1 MAASLR
7 KPHGREACCE
17 AVQTRFQGKAWV
29 FGDSIDTDMIT
40 PGKYLAILDPKGLA
54 EHVLEGAD
62 PSFAKKVQPGDLLVA
77 GQNFGC
83 GSSREHAPV
92 AIKGAGIPVVVAE
105 SFARIF
111 YRNAINIGLPVLEVP
126 GVHALAQEGD
136 TLEVDLTKGTVR
148 NARTGKTLQGAPLS
162 AKAVGILEAGGL
174 VNVVRQ
180 KLHAK
185 GPAQHEAQRL
195 PNHADHKTD

>member
-1 MAASLR
+1 MQTTF
-7 KPHGREACCE
+7 KGR
-17 AVQTRFQGKAWV
+17 AWV

-62 PSFAKKVQPGDLLVA
+62 PTFAKKVKPGDILVA
-77 GQNFGC
+77 GENFGC

-92 AIKGAGIPVVVAE
+92 AIKGAGVPVVLAE

-126 GVHALAQEGD
+126 GLRDATKEGD
-136 TLEVDLTKGTVR
+136 VLEVDLTKGTVC
-148 NARTGKTLQGAPLS
+148 NARTSAVLQGAALS
-162 AKAVGILEAGGL
+162 DKAVEILEAGGL
-174 VNVVRQ
+174 VNIVRR
-180 KLHAK
+180 KLHAR
-185 GPAQHEAQRL
+185 GTVQHEAQPL
-195 PNHADHKTD
+195 PNHADHRKD

>member
-1 MAASLR
+1 
-7 KPHGREACCE
+7 
-17 AVQTRFQGKAWV
+17 VQTQHQGRAWV

-62 PSFAKKVQPGDLLVA
+62 PQFAKKVKPGDLVVA

-92 AIKGAGIPVVVAE
+92 ALKGAGVPVVIAE

-111 YRNAINIGLPVLEVP
+111 YRNSINIGLPLLEVP
-126 GVHALAQEGD
+126 GIRAATQEGD
-136 TLEVDLTKGTVR
+136 VLRVDLAKGTVT
-148 NARTGKTLQGAPLS
+148 NTRTGKVLQGSPLS
-162 AKAVGILEAGGL
+162 GKAVEILEAGGL
-174 VNVVRQ
+174 VNIVRR
-180 KLHAK
+180 KLHAQ
-185 GPAQHEAQRL
+185 GAARHATQPDPPHA
-195 PNHADHKTD
+195 NHRTD

>member
-1 MAASLR
+1 
-7 KPHGREACCE
+7 
-17 AVQTRFQGKAWV
+17 VQTSFRGKAWV

-62 PSFAKKVQPGDLLVA
+62 PQFAKKVQPGDLLIA
-77 GQNFGC
+77 GENFGC

-92 AIKGAGIPVVVAE
+92 AIKGAGIPVVLAE

-126 GVHALAQEGD
+126 GVRKATQEGD
-136 TLEVDLTKGTVR
+136 ALEVDLTKGQVR
-148 NARTGKTLQGAPLS
+148 NTRTGQVLQGAALS
-162 AKAVGILEAGGL
+162 DKAVEILEAGGL
-174 VNVVRQ
+174 VNIVRR
-180 KLHAK
+180 KLHASGK
-185 GPAQHEAQRL
+185 VVHETQLL
-195 PNHADHKTD
+195 PNHADHRKD